1 MRGAGLSLAMSLAPS
16 FRTQESSLPEFS
28 CRPRSLSTPPPPHTH
43 CSIYP
48 SKEETGKQS
57 SPKFTRPSRYLH
69 ALGGRRGG

>member
-28 CRPRSLSTPPPPHTH
+28 CRPRSLSTHTPPP

-48 SKEETGKQS
+48 SKEAAGKQS

-69 ALGGRRGG
+69 VLGGRRGG